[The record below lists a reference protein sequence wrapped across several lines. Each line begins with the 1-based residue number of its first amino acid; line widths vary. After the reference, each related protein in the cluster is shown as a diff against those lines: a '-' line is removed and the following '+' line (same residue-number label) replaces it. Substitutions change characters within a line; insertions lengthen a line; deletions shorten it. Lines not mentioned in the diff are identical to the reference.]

1 MSDSVTRR
9 ITSAATLSASALAIG
24 LLASRPG
31 GPVASGAATAA
42 FVGLLLL
49 SATLAACSGVA
60 AWRHRRAIA
69 RGVLVIGSVPFVL
82 VTLTA
87 ALALVLG
94 I

>member
-1 MSDSVTRR
+1 MGYGKT
-9 ITSAATLSASALAIG
+9 
-24 LLASRPG
+24 
-31 GPVASGAATAA
+31 
-42 FVGLLLL
+42 
-49 SATLAACSGVA
+49 TLAAYAGVA
-60 AWRHRRAIA
+60 AWRRRRTIA